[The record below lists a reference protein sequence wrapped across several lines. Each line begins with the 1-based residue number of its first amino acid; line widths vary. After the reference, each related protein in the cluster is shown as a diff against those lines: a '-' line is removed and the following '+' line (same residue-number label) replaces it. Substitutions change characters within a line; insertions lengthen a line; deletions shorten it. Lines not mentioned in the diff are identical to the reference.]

1 MQNRSGDRD
10 VIKILIVDDIPE
22 TRDNIKKLLAF
33 EEQEFK
39 VVDSVGTGREA
50 VRVTA
55 EMQPD
60 IVIMDINMPDM
71 DGIQATSEITK
82 AHATAAVI
90 MMSVNTDTDYMR
102 RAMQAGARQFLG
114 KPIDPD
120 ELYSTIRA
128 VYKSYEPI
136 RRSARAMQDIPLE
149 LRTVQATTAGGG
161 NGEIRA
167 GHVIAVYGPSGGSGS
182 TTIATNLASG
192 LMKKGIKVLII
203 DADLQFGD
211 VGVFLKVQSQSTLLD
226 LVHKIDDLD
235 TDFFDSIVSTHESGL
250 KVLLGP
256 SRPELADEVE
266 QVTQAVAKIV
276 EKIASSY
283 DFIVIDTSRRIDDT
297 LLSIFDIA
305 SKIVIV
311 TTPTL
316 SSVKNTKFV
325 LDLFDQLSYAP
336 QKAMLVL
343 NRLEDER
350 NRNRVTIP
358 TEVIEKHLKRQFE
371 AKIPLNEQMVL
382 AAVNKG
388 IPVIATRDR
397 TKSPAKEMIDLAEH
411 VSNVL
416 MGDTAIEEVGETKGQ
431 PRKTGGLGFLGR
443 S

>member
-1 MQNRSGDRD
+1 MQNKPSGRD
-10 VIKILIVDDIPE
+10 VIRILIVDDIPE

-33 EEQEFK
+33 EEDEFK
-39 VVDSVGTGREA
+39 VIDSVGTGREA
-50 VRVTA
+50 VRVTG
-55 EMQPD
+55 EQQPD

-128 VYKSYEPI
+128 VYRSYEPI

-149 LRTVQATTAGGG
+149 LRGVQTATAGGG
-161 NGEIRA
+161 DGEIRA
-167 GHVIAVYGPSGGSGS
+167 GNVIAVYGPSGGSGA

-192 LMKKGIKVLII
+192 LMKKGIKVLIV
-203 DADLQFGD
+203 DGDLQFGD
-211 VGVFLKVQSQSTLLD
+211 VGVFLKVQSQSTLID

-235 TDFFDSIVSTHESGL
+235 TDFFDSVVSTHESGL

-256 SRPELADEVE
+256 TRPELADEVD
-266 QVTQAVAKIV
+266 QVPQAIARII

-283 DFIVIDTSRRIDDT
+283 DFIVIDTSRRLDDT
-297 LLSIFDIA
+297 LLSIFDIS
-305 SKIVIV
+305 SKIILVV
-311 TTPTL
+311 NPTL
-316 SSVKNTKFV
+316 SSVKNVKFV

-343 NRLEDER
+343 NRAEDDR
-350 NRNRVTIP
+350 ARGRVTIP
-358 TEVIEKHLKRQFE
+358 TEVIEKHLKRPFE
-371 AKIPLNEQMVL
+371 AKIPVNEPMVL

-388 IPVIATRDR
+388 VPVIASRDR
-397 TKSPAKEMIDLAEH
+397 TKSPAKELIELAEH
-411 VSNVL
+411 VSTVL
-416 MGDTAIEEVGETKGQ
+416 MGSHAGEEVADGKA
-431 PRKTGGLGFLGR
+431 PRKAGGLGFLGR
-443 S
+443 GN